1 MAELKDFTTKEKLA
15 EVWRALDIDEE
26 RRAEALIHAASAQ
39 LRLIAKNNNID
50 LDEVIEKDTNK
61 VFADSVGFVVLSAV
75 KRAMLTPADA
85 PPATQWSQ
93 SASPYS
99 ESMTFTNPASDL
111 YFKKS
116 ELQMLGLSKISG
128 KSQIGLLRGV
138 R

>member
-1 MAELKDFTTKEKLA
+1 MAGLKDFTTKEKLA
-15 EVWRALDIDEE
+15 EIWRALDVDEE
-26 RRAEALIHAASAQ
+26 KRAEALIHAASTQ
-39 LRLIAKNNNID
+39 LRLIAKNNKVD
-50 LDEVIEKDTNK
+50 LDEIIEEDDSK
-61 VFADSVGFVVLSAV
+61 VFADSVRFVVLAAV
-75 KRAMLTPADA
+75 KRAMLTPVDA

-93 SASPYS
+93 AASPYS

-116 ELQMLGLSKISG
+116 ELQMLGLNKISG

>member
-26 RRAEALIHAASAQ
+26 RRAEALIQ

-50 LDEVIEKDTNK
+50 LDEIIEKDTNE

-128 KSQIGLLRGV
+128 KSQIGVLRGV

>member
-1 MAELKDFTTKEKLA
+1 MAGLKDFTTKEKLA
-15 EVWRALDIDEE
+15 EIWRALDVDEE
-26 RRAEALIHAASAQ
+26 KRAEALIHAASTQ
-39 LRLIAKNNNID
+39 LRLIARNNKVD
-50 LDEVIEKDTNK
+50 LDEIIEEDDSK
-61 VFADSVGFVVLSAV
+61 VFADSARFVVLAAV
-75 KRAMLTPADA
+75 KRAMLTPVDA

-116 ELQMLGLSKISG
+116 ELQMLGLNRLSN
-128 KSQIGLLRGV
+128 KSQIGVLRGV

>member
-15 EVWRALDIDEE
+15 EAWRTLDVDEE
-26 RRAEALIHAASAQ
+26 KRAGVLIHAASNQ

-50 LDEVIEKDTNK
+50 LDEIIEKDSSK
-61 VFADSVGFVVLSAV
+61 VFAESVGFVVLAAV
-75 KRAMLTPADA
+75 KRAMLTPVDA

-116 ELQMLGLSKISG
+116 ELQMLGLNRLSN
-128 KSQIGLLRGV
+128 KSQIGVLRGV

>member
-1 MAELKDFTTKEKLA
+1 MAELKDFTTTEKLA
-15 EVWRALDIDEE
+15 EAWRALDVDEE
-26 RRAEALIHAASAQ
+26 KRAEALIHMASAQ

-50 LDEVIEKDTNK
+50 LDEVIEKDASK
-61 VFADSVGFVVLSAV
+61 VFAKSVGFVVLAAV
-75 KRAMLTPADA
+75 KRAMLTPVDA

-93 SASPYS
+93 AASPYS

-116 ELQMLGLSKISG
+116 ELQMLGLNKISG
-128 KSQIGLLRGV
+128 KSQIGVLRGV